1 MASDQQWRIVVDTNE
16 HITGEVKKMAL
27 RNIRRKGDPVL
38 REKASRVRRIT
49 SKLYPLLDDMVETM
63 IEAQGVGLA
72 APQVGISKNIIVVRN
87 KENIMEFINPEI
99 IDSEGEI
106 TDIEGCLSIPG
117 IYGEVPRSAKVRVEG
132 LDREG
137 KLIKIEAEG
146 FFARIL
152 QHEIDHLHGILFI
165 DRAIRLLTPE
175 EIEKNQVK

>member
-72 APQVGISKNIIVVRN
+72 APQVGISKNIIVVGN
-87 KENIMEFINPEI
+87 KENIMEFINP
-99 IDSEGEI
+99 G
-106 TDIEGCLSIPG
+106 
-117 IYGEVPRSAKVRVEG
+117 
-132 LDREG
+132 
-137 KLIKIEAEG
+137 
-146 FFARIL
+146 
-152 QHEIDHLHGILFI
+152 
-165 DRAIRLLTPE
+165 
-175 EIEKNQVK
+175 